1 MHGPAGAVDLVV
13 PPEASVDDVARE
25 YAAQCRLQFAPTLHS
40 RLGQQ
45 LGADRS
51 LAELGIRSGDVL
63 AAGGAIRGSAR

>member
-1 MHGPAGAVDLVV
+1 M
-13 PPEASVDDVARE
+13 ARE

-40 RLGQQ
+40 RVGLE

-63 AAGGAIRGSAR
+63 AAGGAIRGSAG